1 MQTDTRLSDL
11 TMQILNELLLKESYA
26 VHITEWKLLN
36 SFFNFWCKFI

>member
-26 VHITEWKLLN
+26 VHITE
-36 SFFNFWCKFI
+36 